1 MAEEKISEALCKLC
15 LHFICRIVFVFM
27 AFTIVYKFCGD
38 VNCYI
43 RNIFVHSCV
52 NVCVEAKKEETCLN
66 ANFLKYLSDVWD
78 LWTLLSLKKIVKKNS
93 RSHFYSFRNWYYT
106 KIEQLHCIKKFL
118 HYQLVEFHQVYLEYY
133 LVY

>member
-1 MAEEKISEALCKLC
+1 MWSELLGKKCQAKLELLDIYGRGKISEALCKLC

-52 NVCVEAKKEETCLN
+52 NVCVE
-66 ANFLKYLSDVWD
+66 
-78 LWTLLSLKKIVKKNS
+78 VKK
-93 RSHFYSFRNWYYT
+93 
-106 KIEQLHCIKKFL
+106 
-118 HYQLVEFHQVYLEYY
+118 V
-133 LVY
+133 